1 MQRSTRSSK
10 FLVLAVVVLGAVGF
24 VLTHNAFAGIQKD
37 LHSQMAKVMEV
48 ARFAQRHYVEDVDW
62 NEAMEGAI
70 SGMLEQMDPHSVYI
84 SQDKAKTNKE
94 SFSGKYE
101 GIGIQFDMI
110 NDYLTVISAVPDGP
124 ADRLGI
130 LPGDKIVKINGV
142 SAVGAE
148 RDDVPGKLKGPKGSK
163 VNVTIDRDGSDEPLD
178 FTIIRDVIPLSTITA
193 HFMADDST
201 GYIQVNRFAAIT
213 SKEVEE
219 KLVELERTGLQR
231 LILDLRGNSG
241 GYLHEA
247 VKLAGKFIKGHK
259 LVVYTK
265 GRNQRVDEEYY
276 ADHFGRKF
284 VRNYP
289 IIVLINRGSA
299 SASEIVAGAIQDYDR
314 GLVVGENS
322 FGKGLVQKEFNLQD
336 GSAVR
341 ITTAKYYTPSGRCIQ
356 RKYKGKNVED
366 YYSEVVDSSWYSDD
380 SLRNRPVYHTLNKG
394 RTVYGGGGIQPDV
407 RVTASNIS
415 KSPTLTNEMLSKR
428 VFFEFANSW
437 LTKHPE
443 LGSYSRKRFRNE
455 FHLSNKG
462 YRDFMAFTRKKGVE
476 VDDAEFKK
484 DWEFIELRLKA
495 EVARQLWD
503 SNAYYYIALNG
514 DKQFTRAMELF
525 EEASKIATLR

>member
-1 MQRSTRSSK
+1 MQGSNRSST
-10 FLVLAVVVLGAVGF
+10 FLVLAVVILGSVGF

-37 LHSQMAKVMEV
+37 LHSQMAKMMEV

-62 NEAMEGAI
+62 DDAMEGAI

-84 SQDKAKTNKE
+84 SQDKASANKE
-94 SFSGKYE
+94 NFSGKYE
-101 GIGIQFDMI
+101 GIGIQFDVI
-110 NDYLTVISAVPDGP
+110 DGYLTVISAVPDGP

-142 SAVGAE
+142 SSVGTD
-148 RDDVPGKLKGPKGSK
+148 RNDVPGKLKGPKGTTVDVAIK
-163 VNVTIDRDGSDEPLD
+163 REGQAEPLD
-178 FTIIRDVIPLSTITA
+178 FTIIRDIIPLSTITSN
-193 HFMADDST
+193 FMADDST

-219 KLVELERTGLQR
+219 KLVELEQTGLKR

-289 IIVLINRGSA
+289 VIVLINRGSA

-314 GLVVGENS
+314 GLIVGENS

-356 RKYKGKNVED
+356 REYKGKRVDE
-366 YYSEVVDSSWYSDD
+366 YYSEVVDSSWYSQD
-380 SLRNRPVYHTLNKG
+380 SLRNRPVFHTLKKG

-407 RVTASNIS
+407 RITANNIS
-415 KSPTLTNEMLSKR
+415 KSPTLTNEMLTKR
-428 VFFEFANSW
+428 VFFEFSNKWIAD
-437 LTKHPE
+437 HPE
-443 LGSYSRKRFRNE
+443 LATYTRKRFRDD
-455 FHLSNKG
+455 FHLTQKG
-462 YRDFMAFTRKKGVE
+462 YRDFKAYTISKDVKVE
-476 VDDAEFKK
+476 EAEFKK
-484 DWEFIELRLKA
+484 DWEYIELRLKA
-495 EVARQLWD
+495 EIARQIWD
-503 SNAYYYIALNG
+503 SNAYYYIALTG
-514 DKQFTRAMELF
+514 DKQFKRAMELF
-525 EEASKIATLR
+525 DQAGKMATLR